1 MRSCTRK
8 RFASVASRR
17 RSAFSLR
24 RRNLRTPAASSIM
37 ARRSSARAVRTASIC
52 PWLMMTC
59 CWRPTPA
66 SDKSSCTSRRRHST
80 PLMAYSESP
89 LRNNVRDTVISVNS
103 SGKRP
108 DVLSRVSM
116 TSARPNAERF
126 EVPLKMTS
134 SIFWLRTEL
143 GACAPRTHA
152 MASTT
157 FDLPDPL
164 GPTTTVTPGSI
175 SITVESAKDLK
186 PLRVRDFKNTAN
198 QTVID
203 RWGKRP
209 MPPISGSEDKN
220 WWSALQQPLFEWKF
234 FHR

>member
-1 MRSCTRK
+1 
-8 RFASVASRR
+8 
-17 RSAFSLR
+17 
-24 RRNLRTPAASSIM
+24 
-37 ARRSSARAVRTASIC
+37 
-52 PWLMMTC
+52 
-59 CWRPTPA
+59 
-66 SDKSSCTSRRRHST
+66 
-80 PLMAYSESP
+80 MAYSESP
-89 LRNNVRDTVISVNS
+89 LRNKVRDTVISVKS

-108 DVLSRVSM
+108 EELSSVSM
-116 TSARPNAERF
+116 TSARPKAARF

-186 PLRVRDFKNTAN
+186 PLRVRDFRNTAT
-198 QTVID
+198 QTVMD

-209 MPPISGSEDKN
+209 MPTISDSAGKS
-220 WWSALQQPLFEWKF
+220 WWSVLQPPLFEWKF